1 MELMDIENI
10 LYEINKSKF
19 LGFAYRVSNAQ
30 EVEDRID
37 AIKQQHS
44 KATHICYA
52 YVLSNP
58 NLEKCSDDG
67 EPDGTAGRPIL
78 EVVKKHNLSNTLVVV
93 VRYFGGIK
101 LGAGGLLRA
110 YSTTAKNTIDSTSFV
125 EYIDTLTLTATMPI
139 SARSTFNRFVD
150 KYSLEIVSRSY
161 DADYTVVVETDKVD
175 LVDALAHELSRAGIK
190 LTDITKTKKRRR

>member
-1 MELMDIENI
+1 MDIENI

-37 AIKQQHS
+37 AIQQQHS

-125 EYIDTLTLTATMPI
+125 EYVDTLTLTATMPI

-150 KYSLEIVSRSY
+150 KYSLEIVSQSY
-161 DADYTVVVETDKVD
+161 DTDYTAVVETDKVD

-190 LTDITKTKKRRR
+190 LTDITKTKKRRL